1 MATAAPAM
9 RANEGG
15 QAPIPRQAWVSLV
28 LLTMCYAI
36 YTLDKSVV
44 AVVIEPLKRE
54 FQLNDRDVGLL
65 TGLAS
70 TLPFLLTC
78 IPLGMLADRV
88 NRKWL
93 LIALVVLWSISTA
106 FGGFATS
113 LMFLAFSRAA
123 VAAFEAGFTPLGLSI
138 LSDRFPPR
146 RHPTAIGVFNV
157 GAMLGV
163 FLGLAIGGV
172 VVAALGWRWVFFI
185 AGIPGLIM
193 ALILALVETDP
204 PRGAYGAAVNPLATP
219 SARPRLGN
227 VFVAMARSQVALFC
241 AAGLVLC
248 SALPAALSTWLPSF
262 LIRVHQL
269 PVQQAGLAAAVIG
282 LVSAVGAGSG
292 GALADWLGRD
302 DPARK
307 LLAPIVGCLGAA
319 LVGLGGLLFAGN
331 AGLAVGLMA
340 VSGFITSFYAGVG
353 YAFVLGNMPA
363 TMRSTAA
370 AIVLVATNVIAGG
383 LGNLQVGLVS
393 DLMAGFAG
401 SASLAYGLASILIF
415 NLAGSGV
422 FWLALRQM
430 RRPVDPP
437 APAPAFE

>member
-1 MATAAPAM
+1 MVSASPVSRPDEAELPA
-9 RANEGG
+9 
-15 QAPIPRQAWVSLV
+15 IPRKAWTSLL
-28 LLTMCYAI
+28 LLTICYAI

-54 FQLNDRDVGLL
+54 FQLNDSDVGLL

-70 TLPFLLTC
+70 TLPFLVTC

-93 LIALVVLWSISTA
+93 LIALVVLWSLSTA
-106 FGGFATS
+106 LGGFATS
-113 LMFLAFSRAA
+113 LMFLALSRAA

-146 RHPTAIGVFNV
+146 RHPSAIGVFNV

-163 FLGLAIGGV
+163 FLGLSIGGV
-172 VVAALGWRWVFFI
+172 VAAEYGWRWVFFI

-193 ALILALVETDP
+193 GLFLALLETDP
-204 PRGAYGAAVNPLATP
+204 PRGAYAVASQLAVP
-219 SARPRLGN
+219 AARPKLRD
-227 VFVAMARSQVALFC
+227 VFIELARSPVALCC

-262 LIRVHQL
+262 LIRVHEL
-269 PVQQAGLAAAVIG
+269 PVQQAGLSAALIG
-282 LVSAVGAGSG
+282 LVSAIGAGTG
-292 GALADWLGRD
+292 GALADWLGRR

-307 LLAPIVGCLGAA
+307 LLAPIVGCLAA
-319 LVGLGGLLFAGN
+319 AFLCMAGLLVAGS
-331 AGLAVGLMA
+331 AGQSVFLMA
-340 VSGFITSFYAGVG
+340 VGGFITSFYAGVG
-353 YAFVLGNMPA
+353 YACVLGNMPA

-370 AIVLVATNVIAGG
+370 AIVLVATNLIAGG

-393 DLMAGFAG
+393 DLTADAAG
-401 SASLAYGLASILIF
+401 SASLSYGLASILVF
-415 NLAGSGV
+415 NLAGSAV
-422 FWLALRQM
+422 FWLAM
-430 RRPVDPP
+430 RHMRKRE
-437 APAPAFE
+437 AEHSAT